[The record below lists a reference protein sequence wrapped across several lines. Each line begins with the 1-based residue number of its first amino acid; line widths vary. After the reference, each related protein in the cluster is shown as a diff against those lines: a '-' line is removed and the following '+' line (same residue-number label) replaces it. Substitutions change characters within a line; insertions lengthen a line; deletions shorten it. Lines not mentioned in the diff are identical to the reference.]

1 LTSDD
6 ESTRDILRDMNADL
20 QQRVRSAA
28 LLWSLLLA
36 AALILTLLA
45 ESIAGIGGRASLY
58 LYAALAAIA
67 TAVVLLRARALAARD
82 ADAVRTMTAAT
93 RDLAAGH
100 FDRTIRHDQMT
111 MRELRE
117 LGDAINALA
126 LRARRDIADL
136 KRLERVR
143 SEFLGNVSH
152 ELRTPIFSVQG
163 YLETLIDGAV
173 DDPSVRDD
181 FLGKAHLNVLRLH
194 NLLTD
199 LIEISRIES
208 GEMKMS
214 FRYFD
219 AEEYFRAIV
228 EEMRP
233 TAEMAGVALDFRVRG
248 ADRDH
253 SAYGDRDRLKQALVN
268 LVENAIKYN
277 RPDGSVTVELEF
289 EESELVVRVID
300 DGIGIPDED
309 QSRIFERFY
318 RVDKNRSRAVGGS
331 GLGLAIVKHIIEAHR
346 SSVEVSS
353 RLGEGTTFSFAVKR

>member
-1 LTSDD
+1 
-6 ESTRDILRDMNADL
+6 MNGDL
-20 QQRVRSAA
+20 QQRVRQSAA
-28 LLWSLLLA
+28 IWLASIIVAAGATSLLTSA
-36 AALILTLLA
+36 LTLAPAVTIWVLT
-45 ESIAGIGGRASLY
+45 
-58 LYAALAAIA
+58 ALMVVA
-67 TAVVLLRARALAARD
+67 TLVVLARARRLAARD
-82 ADAVRTMTAAT
+82 AESVRVMTAAA
-93 RDLAAGH
+93 RDLAVGH
-100 FDRTIRHDQMT
+100 FERTIPIEQVPIV
-111 MRELRE
+111 ELRQ
-117 LGDAINALA
+117 LGEAINALA
-126 LRARRDIADL
+126 ARAQRDIADL

-181 FLGKAHLNVLRLH
+181 FLRKAHLNVLRLH

-219 AEEYFRAIV
+219 AVDFFRSIID
-228 EEMRP
+228 ELQP
-233 TAEMAGVALDFRVRG
+233 TAEMAGVTLSCRV
-248 ADRDH
+248 AVDDRDH
-253 SAYGDRDRLKQALVN
+253 GAYGDRDRLKQAVVN

-277 RPDGSVTVELEF
+277 RPDGSVSVELDF
-289 EESELVVRVID
+289 GESELVVRVID
-300 DGIGIPDED
+300 TGIGIPDDD
-309 QSRIFERFY
+309 QGRIFERFY

-346 SSVEVSS
+346 SSVHVSS
-353 RLGEGTTFSFAVKR
+353 SPGVGSTFSFALKR